1 MPVPEVEAGLP
12 SAATV
17 DLLTLAA
24 VDEGQSWAFPTLRAW
39 TNVAGRRG
47 YLLDGFADWLAA
59 RGAAE
64 GDSLSFY
71 RDSDAS
77 PPVSCGSCAA
87 VGLDCADCVAL
98 LLAGSVGLNSL
109 LPAWHEREAVAA
121 TAGQAAAALG
131 SAPSTAAPQPHMQCS
146 PNLRPSSCPCAACG
160 GARSRRLSAPP
171 PCGPRAL
178 GPHLGLPAAAAA
190 SQGAR
195 AAASTWRH
203 PRPRRG
209 APEPPAQRRQLCV
222 PPHYHL
228 HQASRPPRLLQRS
241 QGLQAARIAD
251 SLLGAGPPTLR
262 QVCV

>member
-77 PPVSCGSCAA
+77 PPVSCSSCAA
-87 VGLDCADCVAL
+87 VGLAGTDCSAL
-98 LLAGSVGLNSL
+98 LLSGSGGLLFCL

-121 TAGQAAAALG
+121 TAGQAAAAPG
-131 SAPSTAAPQPHMQCS
+131 SAPSTCCTATTHALLTQPGPFFALCSVWRCAQPAPQRPAT
-146 PNLRPSSCPCAACG
+146 LRPPS
-160 GARSRRLSAPP
+160 
-171 PCGPRAL
+171 
-178 GPHLGLPAAAAA
+178 
-190 SQGAR
+190 
-195 AAASTWRH
+195 
-203 PRPRRG
+203 
-209 APEPPAQRRQLCV
+209 
-222 PPHYHL
+222 
-228 HQASRPPRLLQRS
+228 SRPPP
-241 QGLQAARIAD
+241 
-251 SLLGAGPPTLR
+251 GPPCRCCCFPRRPSCR
-262 QVCV
+262 QHMAAPTAAAWCP